1 MKRGT
6 FPPIQVEQ
14 TSDGRPCRIRYRG
27 RVWRVSV
34 VDEWLETGRWW
45 QGENQRVFY
54 RLLTEHQRVLE
65 VSLEPATQ
73 RWALEKWLD

>member
-1 MKRGT
+1 MKRAT

-14 TSDGRPCRIRYRG
+14 TSDGRPCRIRCDG
-27 RVWRVSV
+27 QVWQVCV
-34 VDEWLETGRWW
+34 VEEWLEVGRWW
-45 QGENQRVFY
+45 QGESRRVFY

-73 RWALEKWLD
+73 RWTLEKWLD